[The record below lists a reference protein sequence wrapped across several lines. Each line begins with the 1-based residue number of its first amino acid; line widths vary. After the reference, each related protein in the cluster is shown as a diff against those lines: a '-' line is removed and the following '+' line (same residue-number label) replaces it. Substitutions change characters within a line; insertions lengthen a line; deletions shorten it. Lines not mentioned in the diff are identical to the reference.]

1 MTIMKNYHNKIN
13 VKKKKK
19 KKNVMAMQTGDQ
31 ECSVALK

>member
-13 VKKKKK
+13 VKR